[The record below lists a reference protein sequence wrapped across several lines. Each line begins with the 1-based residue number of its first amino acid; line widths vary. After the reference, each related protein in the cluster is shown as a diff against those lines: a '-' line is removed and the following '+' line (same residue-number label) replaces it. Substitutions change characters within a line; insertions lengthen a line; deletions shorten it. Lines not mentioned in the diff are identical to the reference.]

1 MPHELRAAGTRPADY
16 TDTAHH
22 RQLTHATKGEMTM
35 TSSTDLDALN
45 AALLAARADA
55 QRAAS
60 AVAAYGTGN
69 DAMRVLQHRAAL
81 NAAVVA
87 ANGREAEAEIAALT
101 AQLAAARLREE
112 AAPRA
117 LAEAEA
123 ALGEATRA
131 AEAAKQTQLAAERAV
146 IYLRSEQGRREGAM
160 RQSEA
165 RLSLLGAAPTG
176 TLPPRQPPSVAPG
189 RR

>member
-1 MPHELRAAGTRPADY
+1 
-16 TDTAHH
+16 
-22 RQLTHATKGEMTM
+22 M

-60 AVAAYGTGN
+60 AVAAYAHAQGTGN